1 MDGFTNLLHSQI
13 PIDLE
18 SPEPYWFGSEV
29 PAQSPSQVPA
39 ESPSQVPAES
49 PSQVPAERRKYSPR
63 EDKILIGAWLNTS
76 KDPIIGNEQ
85 RVGAFWKRIVEYYN
99 ASPLLVGQIPREITS
114 CKQRWSRING
124 EVCRFTGCYDAALR
138 AQKSGENDDDLMKN
152 ALNIYF
158 TKYGCKFALDHC
170 WRELR
175 HDQKWA
181 SIYVAKEGGKEKRRS
196 VLEVDTEEADVGDPE
211 ERPIGVKA
219 AKGGSKKKK
228 SGREEE
234 LSKLQ
239 NVLELKEK
247 LSKNKLLDRLLAMKE
262 PLSDIEK
269 SLKLKLMSEMI

>member
-1 MDGFTNLLHSQI
+1 MQ
-13 PIDLE
+13 
-18 SPEPYWFGSEV
+18 
-29 PAQSPSQVPA
+29 
-39 ESPSQVPAES
+39 
-49 PSQVPAERRKYSPR
+49 
-63 EDKILIGAWLNTS
+63 
-76 KDPIIGNEQ
+76 
-85 RVGAFWKRIVEYYN
+85 
-99 ASPLLVGQIPREITS
+99 
-114 CKQRWSRING
+114 
-124 EVCRFTGCYDAALR
+124 FTGSYDAALR
-138 AQKSGENDDDLMKN
+138 TQKSGENDDDDLMKA
-152 ALNIYF
+152 ALDIFF
-158 TKYGCKFALDHC
+158 TKYGYKFTLDHC

-228 SGREEE
+228 KSGKEEE

-247 LSKNKLLDRLLAMKE
+247 LSKNKLLDRLLAKKE
-262 PLSDIEK
+262 PLSDIET